1 MQGRC
6 RPDTLR
12 ELATAVLLAGQPAL
26 KTARGSVPFAPS
38 CTAWVAMQQRPA
50 QPDSCCFHAAVS
62 RRSQALVSRGPLPPL
77 QVFTSIT
84 PAWNNE
90 NLNRLATKLESGV
103 IFAHV
108 RAAYPG
114 MPVSEQNCE

>member
-1 MQGRC
+1 MALCVCDVCARL
-6 RPDTLR
+6 PLLNLR
-12 ELATAVLLAGQPAL
+12 RTVADPA
-26 KTARGSVPFAPS
+26 
-38 CTAWVAMQQRPA
+38 
-50 QPDSCCFHAAVS
+50 
-62 RRSQALVSRGPLPPL
+62 L

-90 NLNRLATKLESGV
+90 NLNRLSTKLESGV

-114 MPVSEQNCE
+114 MPVSEQNCHPFQWGERRLRWAVAGWLRVCGVLEVQRWCWGWVVVGKALGALPHVQP

>member
-1 MQGRC
+1 MVC
-6 RPDTLR
+6 SP
-12 ELATAVLLAGQPAL
+12 ATEQAQLLLSNASPHL
-26 KTARGSVPFAPS
+26 VPHPTPS
-38 CTAWVAMQQRPA
+38 
-50 QPDSCCFHAAVS
+50 
-62 RRSQALVSRGPLPPL
+62 LPL

-114 MPVSEQNCE
+114 MPVSEQNCHPFQWGEEERGLAQQGQRR

>member
-1 MQGRC
+1 MADSKHCWTTPLGAQP
-6 RPDTLR
+6 PDTPYELR
-12 ELATAVLLAGQPAL
+12 HPAACPAL
-26 KTARGSVPFAPS
+26 PSRARPGRVPLPLL
-38 CTAWVAMQQRPA
+38 WRPA
-50 QPDSCCFHAAVS
+50 
-62 RRSQALVSRGPLPPL
+62 L
-77 QVFTSIT
+77 QVFTGIT

-114 MPVSEQNCE
+114 MPVSEQNCERQSKGGAQLQTAVP